1 MNADQLHDAITLLP
15 EDLLTPVDRLRQKKR
30 FPWKSIL
37 TTAACFCL
45 VLGLAL
51 GYARIVAPASA
62 ENAADAAGGMPMQ
75 EVSSQSKAEAP
86 SFVEVVEVAEDYIMV
101 VTAVK
106 NSSDSCAL
114 RAPIKLRFEK
124 LEHVPALKVG
134 QILEIYWET
143 EDYDPLE
150 HSITP
155 YRIVI
160 SEE

>member
-1 MNADQLHDAITLLP
+1 
-15 EDLLTPVDRLRQKKR
+15 
-30 FPWKSIL
+30 
-37 TTAACFCL
+37 
-45 VLGLAL
+45 
-51 GYARIVAPASA
+51 
-62 ENAADAAGGMPMQ
+62 
-75 EVSSQSKAEAP
+75 
-86 SFVEVVEVAEDYIMV
+86 MV
-101 VTAVK
+101 VTAVE